1 MWVATFCGL
10 PPAESLRALAV
21 AVATA
26 AHRKDFVFNLAFAR
40 RDRGVELERGFTLY
54 SSASRTSGSPRA
66 RSARLY
72 RQLPSPPD
80 DEALA
85 ALRRGDADAFGA
97 LSTATERAR

>member
-1 MWVATFCGL
+1 
-10 PPAESLRALAV
+10 LAV

-40 RDRGVELERGFTLY
+40 RDRGVELERGFTVY
-54 SSASRTSGSPRA
+54 SSASRTSGEPRA